1 MKLNETQI
9 ASARDAFGAE
19 PLEESHPVVPQLT
32 EAFGEHTF
40 YVDQN
45 GLLAFM
51 DPVDDLQEEAAGA
64 PKLVLIAA
72 WTDENKNALGKVEP
86 VDTGMTLPEAA

>member
-1 MKLNETQI
+1 MKLTDTQI
-9 ASARDAFGAE
+9 ATARDAFGAE
-19 PLEESHPVVPQLT
+19 PLEAEHPVVPQLT
-32 EAFGEHTF
+32 EAFGDHTI

-45 GLLAFM
+45 GLLVFL
-51 DPVDDLQEEAAGA
+51 DPETELQEIAGQ